1 MSTLKRYLKRRKA
14 ELLRA
19 NRYATH
25 EQRIAVHK
33 RARGR
38 CEYCGTKLTLQEG
51 VVDHIVPYSRGGY
64 STLTNFAR
72 ACWSCNKLKGARTPQ
87 EWKPIT
93 LKNFR
98 KGEP

>member
-1 MSTLKRYLKRRKA
+1 MSIRSFLIKQRAARLRR
-14 ELLRA
+14 

-25 EQRIAVHK
+25 EQRIFVHK
-33 RARGR
+33 RAKGR
-38 CEYCGTKLTLQEG
+38 CEYCGTSLTLDEG

-64 STLTNFAR
+64 STLRNFAR

-87 EWKPIT
+87 EWKPIS

-98 KGEP
+98 KGEPA